1 MTNNPRCVVD
11 TNVLISAALVK
22 AGKPHQVVNW
32 IVQHGVLLASEATFE
47 EVATRLAR
55 PKFRKYLDA
64 EDRADYLNFIHG
76 NSRFIEI
83 TSPITECRD
92 PKDDMF
98 LELAV
103 GGQADYIISGDTDLL
118 DMHPFRGLP
127 IVRAADFLEMA
138 LSERT

>member
-22 AGKPHQVVNW
+22 AGKPYQVVHW

-47 EVATRLAR
+47 EVATTLAR
-55 PKFRKYLDA
+55 PRFRKYLDA
-64 EDRADYLNFIHG
+64 EDRLDYLNFIHG
-76 NSRFIEI
+76 NSRFIEV
-83 TSPITECRD
+83 TEPITECRD

-118 DMHPFRGLP
+118 DMHPFRGIP